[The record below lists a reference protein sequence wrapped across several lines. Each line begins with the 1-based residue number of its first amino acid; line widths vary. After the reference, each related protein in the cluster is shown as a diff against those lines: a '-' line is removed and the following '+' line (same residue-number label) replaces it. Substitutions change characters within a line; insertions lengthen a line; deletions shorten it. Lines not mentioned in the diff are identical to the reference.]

1 MSEAFDRAKERF
13 KDVKRPS
20 VEAFIAFS
28 KNNFVD
34 LGLMFGD
41 GYVLQAVEIA
51 EALLEERDVCSNCGM
66 PYCECDEYDD
76 SAYEDNK

>member
-1 MSEAFDRAKERF
+1 MSEAFERAKERF
-13 KDVKRPS
+13 KDVERPS

-51 EALLEERDVCSNCGM
+51 EELLYKNEACSSCGM
-66 PYCECDEYDD
+66 LYCECGEY
-76 SAYEDNK
+76 E